1 MAQPAT
7 NPRIVQFGL
16 FELDLD
22 ARELRKSGVRIKLQ
36 EQPFQILA
44 MLLERPGGIV
54 TREELQKRLWPQD
67 TFVDFDLSLNSAV
80 KKLRQALGDDSEN
93 PRFVETLY
101 RRGYRFIGPVNAAAN
116 TDAEQMEL
124 APSPPSAAP
133 PEPVL
138 VQTALPRPIPK
149 RRSLVYG
156 AVALLLILAAVGAY
170 RLIPSQAPRVLGFTQ
185 ITHDGLF
192 KLGIFSDG
200 ERLYFPELQGDR
212 FVVSQVSVAGGETST
227 LPTPFANVMISG
239 ITPNGSALVVV
250 PFQGTSI
257 LPNGSALVVG
267 PFQGTSRGLE
277 TWSLPLPSGPPRRMG
292 DHRADSVAWSPDG
305 TQVVFSEGSEIYVAK
320 SDFSDPRKLV
330 TAENPVY
337 ALRFS
342 PDGGRLRF
350 FIVDPRNGS
359 SAIWEIA
366 RNGNGLRPL
375 LPGWNSNPSECCG
388 TWTPDG
394 RYFLF
399 ESSRDGRSSVW
410 ALAEKSSWPAGTSKP
425 VQLTNGPLD
434 FASPMVSKD
443 GKRIFAIGS
452 QPRCEL
458 VRYDGKSG
466 FAPYLD
472 GGSVSDLAFSADG
485 KWVAYV
491 SIPEGQLWRSR
502 VDGSERLQLTSE
514 GMSAALPRWSPE
526 GKEITFMGTSLKT
539 DWLAYL
545 ISSDGTGLRQLMPGV
560 DTGNDPGW
568 SPDGKSI
575 VLTLNEARDPSI
587 SVHGEEAGIAIYDL
601 ETRRVSPLPGARQ
614 LFSPRWS
621 PDGRYIAALTNDSL
635 KLMLFDRVSQ
645 QWQELVSLPIGYPSW
660 SHDGQYL
667 YFDTTLT
674 DDAAFFRI
682 RLSDHKLERLFSLKG
697 VRRYWGE
704 FGPWTGLAPD
714 DSPLVARDT
723 SSQEIYA
730 LDWQAP

>member
-1 MAQPAT
+1 MAQRAT

-44 MLLERPGGIV
+44 MLLERPGEIV

-101 RRGYRFIGPVNAAAN
+101 RRGYRFIGPVNGTASSKA
-116 TDAEQMEL
+116 DQL
-124 APSPPSAAP
+124 DLVQISAPAAP
-133 PEPVL
+133 PEPAL

-149 RRSLVYG
+149 KLSFVYG
-156 AVALLLILAAVGAY
+156 VVALLLILAAVVAY
-170 RLIPSQAPRVLGFTQ
+170 RLIPSQPPRVLGFTQ
-185 ITHDGLF
+185 VTHDGLV
-192 KLGIFSDG
+192 KGGIFSDG
-200 ERLYFPELQGDR
+200 ERLYFSELQGDH

-227 LPTPFANVMISG
+227 LPTPFANVMMDG
-239 ITPNGSALVVV
+239 ITPNGSALVVI
-250 PFQGTSI
+250 PFQGTG
-257 LPNGSALVVG
+257 NGH
-267 PFQGTSRGLE
+267 E
-277 TWSLPLPSGPPRRMG
+277 TWSLPLPSGPLRRIG
-292 DHRADSVAWSPDG
+292 DLRAHSVAWSPDG
-305 TQVVFSEGSEIYVAK
+305 TQVVFSRGPDIYLAR
-320 SDFSDPRKLV
+320 SDFSEPRKLS

-342 PDGGRLRF
+342 PDGNRLRF
-350 FIVDPRNGS
+350 SVVDPRNAS
-359 SAIWEIA
+359 SAMWEMA
-366 RNGNGLRPL
+366 RNGKGLRPL
-375 LPGWNSNPSECCG
+375 LPGWNSDPRECCG
-388 TWTPDG
+388 NWTPDG
-394 RYFLF
+394 KYFLF
-399 ESSRDGRSSVW
+399 QSSRGGRNSIWV
-410 ALAEKSSWPAGTSKP
+410 LKEKSTSLSGTAKP

-434 FASPMVSKD
+434 FASPLVSKD

-452 QPRCEL
+452 QPRCEM
-458 VRYDGKSG
+458 VRYNGQSG

-472 GGSVSDLAFSADG
+472 GGAVSDLAFSADG

-491 SIPEGQLWRSR
+491 SVPESQLWRSR
-502 VDGSERLQLTSE
+502 VDGSERLPLTSE
-514 GMSAALPRWSPE
+514 GMQAGLPKWSPD
-526 GKEITFMGTSLKT
+526 GKQIVFMGTNQKT

-545 ISSDGTGLRQLMPGV
+545 ISSDGTGLRELIPG
-560 DTGNDPGW
+560 TSAGYDPGW

-575 VLTLNEARDPSI
+575 VLTLNGAGNPSPQPDP
-587 SVHGEEAGIAIYDL
+587 GGPGIVTFDL
-601 ETRRVSPLPGARQ
+601 ETRKVSLLPGAGQ

-621 PDGRYIAALTNDSL
+621 PDGRYIAAVTNDSL

-645 QWQELVSLPIGYPSW
+645 QWQDLVSLPIGYPSW

-674 DDAAFFRI
+674 DDAAFFRVRI
-682 RLSDHKLERLFSLKG
+682 SDHKLERLFSLKG
-697 VRRYWGE
+697 LRRYWGQ

-714 DSPLVARDT
+714 DSPLLVRDI

>member
-16 FELDLD
+16 FELDLG

-44 MLLERPGGIV
+44 MLLERPGEIV
-54 TREELQKRLWPQD
+54 IREELQKRLWPQD

-101 RRGYRFIGPVNAAAN
+101 RRGYRFIGPVNGAAN
-116 TDAEQMEL
+116 SDAEQMEL
-124 APSPPSAAP
+124 VQTPASAAP
-133 PEPVL
+133 PEPIL
-138 VQTALPRPIPK
+138 VQAALPRPIPK
-149 RRSLVYG
+149 RRFLFYG
-156 AVALLLILAAVGAY
+156 AVALLLISAALVAY
-170 RLIPSQAPRVLGFTQ
+170 RLVPSPPPRVLGFTQ
-185 ITHDGLF
+185 ITHDGLL
-192 KLGIFSDG
+192 KLGILSDG
-200 ERLYFPELQGDR
+200 ERLYFSELQGDH

-227 LPTPFANVMISG
+227 LPTPFANVVVG
-239 ITPNGSALVVV
+239 GVTPDGSALVVV
-250 PFQGTSI
+250 SFQGT
-257 LPNGSALVVG
+257 GKG
-267 PFQGTSRGLE
+267 GE
-277 TWSLPLPSGPPRRMG
+277 TWSLPLPSGPPRRIG
-292 DHRADSVAWSPDG
+292 ELRGDSVAWSPDG
-305 TQVVFSEGSEIYVAK
+305 NQVVFSQGPDIYVAK
-320 SDFSDPRKLV
+320 SDFSEPRKLV
-330 TAENPVY
+330 TADNSVY
-337 ALRFS
+337 GLSFS

-350 FIVDPRNGS
+350 AVIDPRNAS

-375 LPGWNSNPSECCG
+375 LPGWNSAPGECCG
-388 TWTPDG
+388 NWTHDG
-394 RYFLF
+394 KYFLF
-399 ESSRDGRSSVW
+399 QSSRGGRNSIWV
-410 ALAEKSSWPAGTSKP
+410 LDEKSTSLSGTAKP

-434 FASPMVSKD
+434 FASPLVSKE

-485 KWVAYV
+485 KWLAYV
-491 SIPEGQLWRSR
+491 SVPEGQLWRSR

-514 GMSAALPRWSPE
+514 GMQAGMPKWSRD
-526 GKEITFMGTSLKT
+526 GKQIVFMGTNQKT

-545 ISSDGTGLRQLMPGV
+545 ISSDGTGLREVIPG
-560 DTGNDPGW
+560 TSAGYDPGW

-575 VLTLNEARDPSI
+575 VLTLNGAGNPSPQP
-587 SVHGEEAGIAIYDL
+587 GPEGPGIVTFDL
-601 ETRRVSPLPGARQ
+601 ETRKVSPLPGAKQ

-621 PDGRYIAALTNDSL
+621 PDGRYIAAVTNDSL

-674 DDAAFFRI
+674 DDAAFFRVRI
-682 RLSDHKLERLFSLKG
+682 SDRKLERLFSLKG

-730 LDWQAP
+730 LDLQAP

>member
-1 MAQPAT
+1 MDQPAT
-7 NPRIVQFGL
+7 NRRIVQFGL

-22 ARELRKSGVRIKLQ
+22 ARELRKCGIRIKLQ
-36 EQPFQILA
+36 DQPFQILA
-44 MLLERPGGIV
+44 MLLERAGEIV
-54 TREELQKRLWPQD
+54 TREELQTRLWPRD

-101 RRGYRFIGPVNAAAN
+101 RRGYRFIAPVNGAAN
-116 TDAEQMEL
+116 SDAERKEFGQTP
-124 APSPPSAAP
+124 ASAAP
-133 PEPVL
+133 PESV
-138 VQTALPRPIPK
+138 VVRTALPRPIPK
-149 RRSLVYG
+149 TRPLVYG
-156 AVALLLILAAVGAY
+156 VVALLLILGAVGAY
-170 RLIPSQAPRVLGFTQ
+170 RLIPSQPLRVLGFSQ
-185 ITHDGLF
+185 ITRDGLS
-192 KLGIFSDG
+192 KLGGFSDG
-200 ERLYFPELQGDR
+200 ERLIFGDGERLYFRELQGDR
-212 FVVSQVSVAGGETST
+212 FMVSQVSDAGGETSA

-239 ITPNGSALVVV
+239 IAPNGSALVVV
-250 PFQGTSI
+250 PFEGTG
-257 LPNGSALVVG
+257 NAG
-267 PFQGTSRGLE
+267 E

-292 DHRADSVAWSPDG
+292 DSRADSVTWSPDG
-305 TQVVFSEGSEIYVAK
+305 TRVAFSEGPEIYIAK

-337 ALRFS
+337 GLRFS

-350 FIVDPRNGS
+350 FIVDPRNS
-359 SAIWEIA
+359 SSSIWEIA
-366 RNGNGLRPL
+366 PNGNGLRPL
-375 LPGWNSNPSECCG
+375 LPGWNSNPRECCG

-394 RYFLF
+394 GYFLF
-399 ESSRDGRSSVW
+399 ESFRDGRNSVW
-410 ALAEKSSWPAGTSKP
+410 ALAEKSSWLAGTAKP

-434 FASPMVSKD
+434 FASPLVSKD
-443 GKRIFAIGS
+443 GKRIFTIGS

-466 FAPYLD
+466 FAPYLA

-491 SIPEGQLWRSR
+491 SVPEGQLWRSR

-514 GMSAALPRWSPE
+514 GMSAAMPRWSPD
-526 GKEITFMGTSLKT
+526 GKQIAFMGTTRKT

-545 ISSDGTGLRQLMPGV
+545 VSSDGTGLRQLIPGV
-560 DTGNDPGW
+560 DVGYDPGW

-575 VLTLNEARDPSI
+575 VLTLDEGGDPRI
-587 SVHGEEAGIAIYDL
+587 GIHNGGPGIAIYNL

-614 LFSPRWS
+614 LLSPRWS

-635 KLMLFDRVSQ
+635 KLMLFDRVRQ
-645 QWQELVSLPIGYPSW
+645 QWQELVNLPIGYPSW

-674 DDAAFFRI
+674 DDAAFFRVRI
-682 RLSDHKLERLFSLKG
+682 SDHKLERLFSLRG

-704 FGPWTGLAPD
+704 FGMWTGLAPD
-714 DSPLVARDT
+714 DSPLLALDT

-730 LDWQAP
+730 LVWQPP